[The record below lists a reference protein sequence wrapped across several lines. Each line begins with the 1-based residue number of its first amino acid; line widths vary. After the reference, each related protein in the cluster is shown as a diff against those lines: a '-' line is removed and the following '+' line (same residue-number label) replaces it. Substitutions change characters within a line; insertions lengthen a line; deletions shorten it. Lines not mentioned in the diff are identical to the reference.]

1 MSDTGKQSPLGV
13 NVMSSLLQNNGLGL
27 NPIMIDFAGS
37 SKSYSNFSF
46 GSIVQNTV
54 LRLITWSINDACLRG
69 QVNGDVYN
77 NIIFVGG
84 LTNSIGLTNIVSS
97 PSYFTVYHDTSVI
110 SQFPAGTYI
119 QLSTSVEGYNDT
131 WLIGTS
137 KTGSFVVVTS
147 ADPGNVT
154 GGNIKY
160 GTLVPGLGNSG
171 TFAFTWNNP
180 TTGPYGVGTAWGGTS
195 YSNGGNKA
203 VTQWGFNRLITLQA
217 WDEFN
222 YNEGQPKYKDF
233 LGSFQQADSFINY
246 TNSAITAAD
255 NSKSF
260 LEGTYSNMND
270 LISADI
276 TGVSLATFN
285 FGQDLIKTGR
295 AINLKKINTFG
306 LPSNLLE
313 TLQEN
318 NAVTPAVSLALLA
331 AGMSQSELAEVLS
344 NKNPITKAQQIKIYK
359 AFTIILGKDLQEVLI
374 PLNCKTEGLE
384 SLADLL
390 NPKKLFPTQS
400 TGSGSA
406 VYQTLTVPLYNTGQ
420 AAQGATAVSN
430 TKTVYYGGN
439 NLSVPYYTLVTTR
452 NADNTVSTVITATA
466 RTTTSTFDSN
476 LYPNFQGYA
485 LTVIGELNS
494 QLAVS
499 TSNDEVDLFAN
510 TIEAL
515 NTQVNELTGA
525 ASGNTS
531 FATRTYPISKIYYF
545 IYGQGTANASVNS
558 QLTSPTVS
566 DRVVPVYPAG
576 QPAPNF
582 SVAAPSSPVVTS
594 QSSNVEFVAGPVGS
608 QSVVAGDPTPTP
620 YTGRDP
626 SLISKEERDDFI
638 KWQRDEIN
646 PVTGKT
652 IGETWAA
659 QGISNP
665 FDDARIQNQAVQQIQ
680 RADRR
685 EDLFQSQGV
694 AAPTDLTRPWEQP

>member
-1 MSDTGKQSPLGV
+1 MSDSGKQSPLGV
-13 NVMSSLLQNNGLGL
+13 NVMSSLLQNNGLGI
-27 NPIMIDFAGS
+27 NPILTDFAGS

-69 QVNGDVYN
+69 EVNGDVYN

-84 LTNSIGLTNIVSS
+84 LTNSIGLTNIEST

-110 SQFPAGTYI
+110 NQFPAGTYI

-137 KTGSFVVVTS
+137 KVGSFVVITS

-171 TFAFTWNNP
+171 TFAFTWNND
-180 TTGPYGVGTAWGGTS
+180 TTGPYGIGSAWGGTS
-195 YSNGGNKA
+195 YSNSGNKS
-203 VTQWGFNRLITLQA
+203 VTQWGYNRLLALQA

-233 LGSFQQADSFINY
+233 LGSFQQADSFVNY
-246 TNSAITAAD
+246 TNSAITSAD

-318 NAVTPAVSLALLA
+318 NAITPAISLALLA
-331 AGMSQSELAEVLS
+331 AGFTQSELASILGNV
-344 NKNPITKAQQIKIYK
+344 NNATKEQQVKMYK

-374 PLNCKTEGLE
+374 PLNCKTAGLE

-400 TGSGSA
+400 TATGSA

-420 AAQGATAVSN
+420 AAQGATPVSN
-430 TKTVYYGGN
+430 TKNVYYGGN
-439 NLSVPYYTLVTTR
+439 NLAVPYYTLVTTR
-452 NADNTVSTVITATA
+452 NTDNSVTTVITATA
-466 RTTTSTFDSN
+466 RTTTSTFDTN
-476 LYPNFQGYA
+476 TYPNFQGYA
-485 LTVIGELNS
+485 LTVVGELNS

-499 TSNDEVDLFAN
+499 TDNDTVDLFAN
-510 TIEAL
+510 TIDAL
-515 NTQVNELTGA
+515 NTQVKELT
-525 ASGNTS
+525 TS
-531 FATRTYPISKIYYF
+531 TGTSNFSTRIYPSSKVYYF
-545 IYGQGTANASVNS
+545 IYGQGVANASVNS
-558 QLTSPTVS
+558 QLTSATVQ
-566 DRVVPVYPAG
+566 DRVPPIYPVGEPTPNIG
-576 QPAPNF
+576 TTITSAP
-582 SVAAPSSPVVTS
+582 PVVQ
-594 QSSNVEFVAGPVGS
+594 QSSNVTFVAGPVGS
-608 QSVVAGDPTPTP
+608 QGVVAGDPTPTP
-620 YTGRDP
+620 FLGRDASVIP
-626 SLISKEERDDFI
+626 KAETNAFI
-638 KWQRDEIN
+638 AWQGDQIN
-646 PVTGKT
+646 PVTGKP
-652 IGETWAA
+652 ISETWAA
-659 QGISNP
+659 QGITNP
-665 FDDARIQNQAVQQIQ
+665 YEDPRIQNQAVQQIQ

>member
-1 MSDTGKQSPLGV
+1 MSDSGKQSPLGV
-13 NVMSSLLQNNGLGL
+13 NVMSSLLQNNGLGI
-27 NPIMIDFAGS
+27 NPIVTDFAGS
-37 SKSYSNFSF
+37 SKSYSDFSF

-84 LTNSIGLTNIVSS
+84 LTNSIGFINIVST

-119 QLSTSVEGYNDT
+119 QLSASVEGYNDT
-131 WLIGTS
+131 WLISTS
-137 KTGSFVVVTS
+137 KSGSFVVVTT

-171 TFAFTWNNP
+171 TYAFTWNND
-180 TTGPYGVGTAWGGTS
+180 TTGPYGVGTAWGGTK
-195 YSNGGNKA
+195 YSNGGNKP
-203 VTQWGFNRLITLQA
+203 VTQWGFNRLIALQA

-233 LGSFQQADSFINY
+233 LGSFQQADSFVNY
-246 TNSAITAAD
+246 TNSAITSVD

-260 LEGTYSNMND
+260 LEGTYSSMND

-318 NAVTPAVSLALLA
+318 NALTPAVSLALLA
-331 AGMSQSELAEVLS
+331 AGMTQSELAAILS
-344 NKNPITKAQQIKIYK
+344 NNNSITKEQQVKIYK
-359 AFTIILGKDLQEVLI
+359 AFTIVLGKDLQEVLI
-374 PLNCKTEGLE
+374 PLNCKTEGIE

-390 NPKKLFPTQS
+390 NPKKLFPTRATS
-400 TGSGSA
+400 TSSA

-420 AAQGATAVSN
+420 AAQGITPVTN
-430 TKTVYYGGN
+430 TKNVYYGGN

-452 NADNTVSTVITATA
+452 NTDNTVSTIITATA
-466 RTTTSTFDSN
+466 RTTTSSFDSN
-476 LYPNFQGYA
+476 TYPNFQGYA
-485 LTVIGELNS
+485 LTVVAELNN

-499 TSNDEVDLFAN
+499 TDNDAVTLFSN
-510 TIEAL
+510 TIEVL
-515 NTQVNELTGA
+515 NTQVKDLT
-525 ASGNTS
+525 TS
-531 FATRTYPISKIYYF
+531 TVNNNFSTRLYPSSKVYYF
-545 IYGQGTANASVNS
+545 IYGQGVANASVNS
-558 QLTSPTVS
+558 QLTSPTVQ
-566 DRVVPVYPAG
+566 DRVTPVYPAG
-576 QPAPNF
+576 VPSPNIGTALADAP
-582 SVAAPSSPVVTS
+582 VPTQ
-594 QSSNVEFVAGPVGS
+594 QSSNVEFVAGPAGS
-608 QSVVAGDPTPTP
+608 QSVVAGNPTSTP
-620 YTGRDP
+620 FLGRDA
-626 SLISKEERDDFI
+626 SVISKKERDDFI
-638 KWQRDEIN
+638 KWQRDERN

-665 FDDARIQNQAVQQIQ
+665 FDNPKIQDDAVKQIQ

>member
-1 MSDTGKQSPLGV
+1 MSDSGKQSPLGV
-13 NVMSSLLQNNGLGL
+13 NVMSSLLQNNGLGI
-27 NPIMIDFAGS
+27 NPIAIDFAGS
-37 SKSYSNFSF
+37 SKTYSNFSF

-110 SQFPAGTYI
+110 SQFPAGTYV

-137 KTGSFVVVTS
+137 KAGSFVVITS

-171 TFAFTWNNP
+171 TYAFTWNNP
-180 TTGPYGVGTAWGGTS
+180 TTGPYGVGDAWGGTS
-195 YSNGGNKA
+195 YSNGGNKP
-203 VTQWGFNRLITLQA
+203 VTQWGFNRLLALQA

-233 LGSFQQADSFINY
+233 LGSFQQADSFVNY
-246 TNSAITAAD
+246 TNSAITAVD

-318 NAVTPAVSLALLA
+318 NAITPGVSLALLA
-331 AGMSQSELAEVLS
+331 AGMSQSELADVLN
-344 NKNPITKAQQIKIYK
+344 NKNPITKEQQIKIYN

-374 PLNCKTEGLE
+374 PLNCKTEGLV

-400 TGSGSA
+400 TSGSA

-420 AAQGATAVSN
+420 AAQGITTVSN
-430 TKTVYYGGN
+430 TKIVYYGGN
-439 NLSVPYYTLVTTR
+439 DLSVPYYTLVTTR
-452 NADNTVSTVITATA
+452 NSDNTVSTAITATA
-466 RTTTSTFDSN
+466 RTTSSTFDSN
-476 LYPNFQGYA
+476 VYPNFQGYA
-485 LTVIGELNS
+485 LAVIGELNS

-499 TSNDEVDLFAN
+499 TSNEAVDLFAN

-515 NTQVNELTGA
+515 NTQVSELNT
-525 ASGNTS
+525 ASGGNNS
-531 FATRTYPISKIYYF
+531 FATRTYPSSKVYYF

-558 QLTSPTVS
+558 QLTSPTVQ
-566 DRVVPVYPAG
+566 DRVSPVYPSG
-576 QPAPNF
+576 QPTPNF
-582 SVAAPSSPVVTS
+582 SVALADDPVIVSPPPTTS
-594 QSSNVEFVAGPVGS
+594 GSTSAVGN
-608 QSVVAGDPTPTP
+608 QFVVAGDPTPTP
-620 YTGRDP
+620 YLGRDP
-626 SLISKEERDDFI
+626 SVIPKKETDAFI
-638 KWQRDEIN
+638 AWQGEQIN
-646 PVTGKT
+646 PFTGKP
-652 IGETWAA
+652 IAETWAA

-665 FDDARIQNQAVQQIQ
+665 YEDPRIQSQAVEQVQ

-694 AAPTDLTRPWEQP
+694 AAPTDLTRPWETGA